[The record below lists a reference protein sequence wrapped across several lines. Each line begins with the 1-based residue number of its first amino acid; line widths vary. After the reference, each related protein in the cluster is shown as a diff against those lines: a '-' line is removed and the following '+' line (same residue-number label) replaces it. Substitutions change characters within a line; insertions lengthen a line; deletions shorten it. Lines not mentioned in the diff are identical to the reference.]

1 MHCITLRYTPRNCWI
16 RDHTSRYRLK
26 WLYQFPLSSAICKSF
41 ICSQPH
47 LHLVI
52 MSVFAFSHSGTCM
65 VVSPCGLI
73 CTFQK
78 TNEVEELLV
87 TYWPFRHPL
96 LWWAFSSHFSIGSS
110 VLFLLI
116 CGGFYIFLIQVF
128 LRCIQ
133 CNYLL
138 LYGMP
143 NRSLKR
149 SSVFLM

>member
-1 MHCITLRYTPRNCWI
+1 MGVGKSWGQGSKVHPHRLLPVTLPGAPVVC
-16 RDHTSRYRLK
+16 LK

-96 LWWAFSSHFSIGSS
+96 L
-110 VLFLLI
+110 
-116 CGGFYIFLIQVF
+116 
-128 LRCIQ
+128 
-133 CNYLL
+133 
-138 LYGMP
+138 
-143 NRSLKR
+143 
-149 SSVFLM
+149 